1 MKLFEGLD
9 KPYFK
14 DWIFYLWILGEIA
27 IVPRTL
33 GAGYGGVAGLI
44 DFIFG
49 SIFQYLLFMRLPIFI
64 RETIRQRQK

>member
-9 KPYFK
+9 EPYFK
-14 DWIFYLWILGEIA
+14 DWIFYLWIVGEIA

-33 GAGYGGVAGLI
+33 GGGYERIAGLI

-64 RETIRQRQK
+64 RENIRQRRK